1 MLSTIINNWKNIQ
14 HQNEK
19 TMIKQ
24 DQQEQ
29 LSIMTEENYYDVK
42 YMLDS
47 FECIVDGDFCTINQ
61 SKEDDSL
68 AEDVKCLKD
77 ISYNHGCN
85 QYSTIETLNLVKSK
99 LEDHI
104 VQSKHC
110 LCCITYV
117 NQTVSVLTFYIVF
130 TYFCILF
137 CSYN

>member
-1 MLSTIINNWKNIQ
+1 MLSAINNWKNIQ

-61 SKEDDSL
+61 SREDDSL
-68 AEDVKCLKD
+68 AKDVKCLKD

-99 LEDHI
+99 LEDLKEL
-104 VQSKHC
+104 QSHDI
-110 LCCITYV
+110 ITKAII
-117 NQTVSVLTFYIVF
+117 SIKEKFRKIFYK
-130 TYFCILF
+130 
-137 CSYN
+137 

>member
-1 MLSTIINNWKNIQ
+1 MLSAIINNWKNIQ

-68 AEDVKCLKD
+68 ADDVKCLKD

-99 LEDHI
+99 LEDLKEL
-104 VQSKHC
+104 QSRDI
-110 LCCITYV
+110 ITKAII
-117 NQTVSVLTFYIVF
+117 SIKEKFRKIFYK
-130 TYFCILF
+130 
-137 CSYN
+137 

>member
-99 LEDHI
+99 LEDLKEL
-104 VQSKHC
+104 QSRDI
-110 LCCITYV
+110 ITKAII
-117 NQTVSVLTFYIVF
+117 SIKEKFRKIFYK
-130 TYFCILF
+130 
-137 CSYN
+137 

>member
-1 MLSTIINNWKNIQ
+1 MLSAIINNWKNIQ

-99 LEDHI
+99 LEDLKEL
-104 VQSKHC
+104 QSRDI
-110 LCCITYV
+110 ITKAII
-117 NQTVSVLTFYIVF
+117 SIKEKFRKIFYK
-130 TYFCILF
+130 
-137 CSYN
+137 

>member
-1 MLSTIINNWKNIQ
+1 
-14 HQNEK
+14 
-19 TMIKQ
+19 MIKQ

-99 LEDHI
+99 LEDLKEL
-104 VQSKHC
+104 QSRDI
-110 LCCITYV
+110 ITKAII
-117 NQTVSVLTFYIVF
+117 SIKEKFRKIFYK
-130 TYFCILF
+130 
-137 CSYN
+137 

>member
-1 MLSTIINNWKNIQ
+1 MLSAIINNWKNIQ

-29 LSIMTEENYYDVK
+29 LSIMTEENYHDVK

-99 LEDHI
+99 LEDLKEL
-104 VQSKHC
+104 QSRDI
-110 LCCITYV
+110 ITKAII
-117 NQTVSVLTFYIVF
+117 SIKEKFRKIFYK
-130 TYFCILF
+130 
-137 CSYN
+137 